1 MAHISVSIFSYTLLL
16 LLLLLL
22 PRHLNKEGMPSTT
35 VSLFSAH
42 FPLAEDHGSRSML
55 AIFFSCCGIVAI
67 VSL

>member
-1 MAHISVSIFSYTLLL
+1 MAHISVSIFSYT

-55 AIFFSCCGIVAI
+55 AIFFLVVVA
-67 VSL
+67 LLL